1 MAEKKYTYFTEEHE
15 IFRAQVREFCE
26 KELAPHADEW
36 EEEGNFPR
44 WVFEKM
50 GELGF
55 LGITYPEKYGGSGCD
70 FWYKVV
76 FAEELPRCQS
86 SGVLLSVLVQT
97 DMCTPAIVAFGNEE
111 QKEEVLRPAIQGKKI
126 GAIAVTEPNCGSDV
140 QAIRT
145 TARKDGDYYIING
158 SKTFITNGAK
168 ADWLTLAVK
177 TDPTKG
183 YSGISLFLF
192 PTDTPGFTVTR
203 KLNKLGHRATD
214 TVELSFEDCKVH
226 KRHLLGEEGKGFYY
240 IMHGFQYERLV
251 GAIAG
256 MSAMKLML
264 QDTINYCQQRTA
276 FGQKICAFQA
286 NAHRIADLATEM
298 EACQALVY
306 HCSDM
311 VNRGL
316 NAIKEVSMCKLYVGE
331 LAVKAANLCLQLH
344 GGYGYIEEYRVC
356 RAYRDVKLGTIG
368 GGSSEIMREI
378 IARMMGLYS

>member
-1 MAEKKYTYFTEEHE
+1 MADKVWPYFTPEHE
-15 IFRAQVREFCE
+15 IFRQQVRSFCE
-26 KELAPHADEW
+26 EQLEPHADEW
-36 EEEGNFPR
+36 EKEGQFPR

-70 FWYKVV
+70 FWYKVA

-97 DMCTPAIVAFGNEE
+97 DMCTPAIVSFGTEE
-111 QKEEVLRPAIQGKKI
+111 QKEEILVPAIKGKKI
-126 GAIAVTEPNCGSDV
+126 GAIAVTEPNAGSDV
-140 QAIRT
+140 ASIRA

-177 TDPTKG
+177 TNPDKG

-192 PTDTPGFTVTR
+192 PTNTPGFTVTR
-203 KLNKLGHRATD
+203 HLDKLGHRATD
-214 TVELSFEDCKVH
+214 TVELSFEDCKVP
-226 KRHLLGEEGKGFYY
+226 KKYLLGEEGKGFYA

-251 GAIAG
+251 GAVSGI
-256 MSAMKLML
+256 SALSLML
-264 QDTINYCQQRTA
+264 ADTINYCKERTA
-276 FGQKICAFQA
+276 FGTKICAFQA
-286 NAHRIADLATEM
+286 NAHKLADLATEI
-298 EACQALVY
+298 EAGQALVY
-306 HCSDM
+306 HCCDM

-316 NAIKEVSMCKLYVGE
+316 NAMKEVSMCKLYVGE
-331 LAVKAANLCLQLH
+331 LGVRAASQCLQLH
-344 GGYGYIEEYRVC
+344 GGYGYVEEYRIC

-378 IARMMGLYS
+378 IARVMGLYS

>member
-1 MAEKKYTYFTEEHE
+1 MAEKVWNFFSEEHE
-15 IFRAQVREFCE
+15 IFRQQVRSFCE
-26 KELAPHADEW
+26 EQLAPHADEW

-55 LGITYPEKYGGSGCD
+55 LGITYPEKYGGTAAD
-70 FWYKVV
+70 FWTKVV

-97 DMCTPAIVAFGNEE
+97 DMCTPAIVTFGTDE
-111 QKEEVLRPAIQGKKI
+111 QKEEILRPAIQGKKI
-126 GAIAVTEPNCGSDV
+126 GAICVTEPNAGSDV
-140 QAIRT
+140 AAIRS
-145 TARKDGDYYIING
+145 TAKKDGDYYIING
-158 SKTFITNGAK
+158 SKTFITNGSK

-177 TDPTKG
+177 TNPDKG

-192 PTDTPGFTVTR
+192 PTTTPGFTVTR
-203 KLNKLGHRATD
+203 KLNKLGHRGTD
-214 TVELSFEDCKVH
+214 TVELAFEDCKIH
-226 KRHLLGEEGKGFYY
+226 KKYLLGEEGKGFYA

-251 GAIAG
+251 GCIAG
-256 MSAMKLML
+256 IAGIKLLL
-264 QDTINYCQQRTA
+264 QETVNYCKERTA
-276 FGQKICAFQA
+276 FGKKICEHQA
-286 NAHRIADLATEM
+286 NAHKLADLATEI
-298 EACQALVY
+298 EAAQSLIY

-316 NAIKEVSMCKLYVGE
+316 NAIKEVSMCKLLVGE
-331 LAVKAANLCLQLH
+331 LGVSAARQCLQLH

-356 RAYRDVKLGTIG
+356 RAYRDVMLGTIG

-378 IARMMGLYS
+378 IARMMGLYG